1 MSVKAYLTA
10 NTIQG
15 YTARQERLNGV
26 DYLVAPA
33 TILVEGVH
41 RGSAGAIFYPAN
53 ELSAFVGAWDGR
65 PVTLGHP
72 EIDGEPVGASTPD
85 ALEQFSLGML
95 MGTVY
100 DPEQSRLRAEVWVDM
115 ARARRLAPEVLE
127 AMQKGEPVEV
137 STGLWF
143 EAQGGS
149 GMWGNEEFETTATR
163 FRPDHLALLPGLVG
177 ACSISDGCGLRANKE
192 EKGGGKGVVNVRA
205 SARRPSFDGT
215 ESTAWSAPSWAGI
228 ISGYNS
234 ATGSSVE
241 ASVSTADAPQALKNW
256 AARLS
261 LLGDERADNLR
272 DLVFF
277 PVVNPSNRNLSE
289 RALRAVI
296 GGRGS
301 QAQIPA
307 AARDSAQTLA
317 RRLLN
322 SEFDAGLEVGN
333 MKFDERG
340 FFSHLRDFFRN
351 EQEPKEAVVARM
363 LESVATNQPGMV
375 STVKALQTQ
384 LDAMDRE
391 TPNGFLV
398 HWLEEAFDDG
408 TFIMRQSGPEGEKF
422 FRGTFEATDD
432 EVVAGNDFT
441 EVREK
446 KEFIEVSNEGDGG
459 SEEGKITDKEEGN
472 VSNATDA
479 KKTLVDNL
487 IACGRTAF
495 SENHREGLMAMDE
508 PALEALK
515 AKDEQ
520 PAPQPAGNEAPVA
533 PKTLEEVVANA
544 PEEFRTQLQDGIEVS
559 NKRKEEAIK
568 NIMEAPGNKFTEDE
582 LNAKNLKEV
591 EAIESLIKVN
601 EEQEGTEQ
609 ENEGGM
615 GNGTAQPT
623 GNFSGKAPAHT
634 DAPAGNEQE
643 APLGRPI
650 GY

>member
-1 MSVKAYLTA
+1 MDIRAYLTT
-10 NTIQG
+10 NMIQG

-41 RGSAGAIFYPAN
+41 RGSAGAVFYPAD
-53 ELSAFVGAWDGR
+53 ELGSFAGTWDGR

-72 EIDGEPVGASTPD
+72 EIDGEPVGASTPE

-95 MGTVY
+95 MGTTY
-100 DPEQSRLRAEVWVDM
+100 DPSQSRLRSEVWVDV

-127 AMQKGEPVEV
+127 AMRKGEPIEV

-163 FRPDHLALLPGLVG
+163 FRPDHLALLPGQVG

-192 EKGGGKGVVNVRA
+192 EKGGGVEVANVRA
-205 SARRPSFDGT
+205 GARRPSFDGT
-215 ESTAWSAPSWAGI
+215 ESGAWSAPGWAEI
-228 ISGYNS
+228 VRGYNN

-241 ASVSTADAPQALKNW
+241 TSVSVADVPQAVKNW

-277 PVVNPSNRNLSE
+277 PVVNPSNRNLNE

-307 AARDSAQTLA
+307 AARSSAQTLA

-322 SEFDAGLEVGN
+322 SEFDAGLEVEN
-333 MKFDERG
+333 MEFDEKG
-340 FFSHLRDFFRN
+340 FFSFLRNYFRN
-351 EQEPKEAVVARM
+351 EGEPKEVTVARM

-391 TPNGFLV
+391 VPNGFLV

-432 EVVAGNDFT
+432 DVVAGNDFT

-446 KEFIEVSNEGDGG
+446 KEFVEVSNEEAEG
-459 SEEGKITDKEEGN
+459 SEERKTTDKEEGN
-472 VSNATDA
+472 VSNES

-487 IACGRTAF
+487 IACGKTAF
-495 SENHREGLMAMDE
+495 NETHREGLMAMDD

-520 PAPQPAGNEAPVA
+520 PAPQAQAGNEAAA
-533 PKTLEEVVANA
+533 PRTLEEALGLIPDEYRGVI
-544 PEEFRTQLQDGIEVS
+544 EEGIEAT
-559 NKRKEEAIK
+559 NKRKEEAVK
-568 NIMEAPGNKFTEDE
+568 NIMAAPGNKFTEDE
-582 LNAKNLKEV
+582 LKAKNLKEV

-601 EEQEGTEQ
+601 EEEEGSEQ
-609 ENEGGM
+609 EEEGGM
-615 GNGTAQPT
+615 GNKQPA

-634 DAPAGNEQE
+634 EAPAGNEQE

-650 GY
+650 G